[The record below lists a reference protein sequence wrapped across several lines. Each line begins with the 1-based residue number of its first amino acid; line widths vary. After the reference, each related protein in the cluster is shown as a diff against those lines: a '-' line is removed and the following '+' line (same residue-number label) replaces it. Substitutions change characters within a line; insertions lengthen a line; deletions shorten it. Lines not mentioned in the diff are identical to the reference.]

1 MSTTQ
6 TALRSGLKG
15 LALGVFIYYTGDTL
29 NDIYVYSVLHDM
41 GVALANEDPEVASLI
56 GAPFKSGAWYNATL
70 GFSHRSNVAHV
81 SFQLTGSQRT
91 TDIVVRAGRDPGGWR
106 NNILYNLLGPRKWE
120 LLSCQAMVPGPGGL
134 AHPRSIMP
142 EHRDEPTLGSS
153 SSKGSTGACET
164 GACPLPSSPVSAGA
178 PSSSRRS
185 TGDPAAATAA
195 ASAADASVSSQQ
207 PGTSRWWSWRR
218 WLRRPAKQQPTDAG
232 SGPV

>member
-1 MSTTQ
+1 MGTTR

-70 GFSHRSNVAHV
+70 GFSHRDKVAHM

-91 TDIVVRAGRDPGGWR
+91 TDIVVRAGREPDGWR

-153 SSKGSTGACET
+153 SSSGSKGACET
-164 GACPLPSSPVSAGA
+164 GACPLPSSPTSTGA
-178 PSSSRRS
+178 PSSSSRS
-185 TGDPAAATAA
+185 RGDTTAASATAA
-195 ASAADASVSSQQ
+195 GADASSQQ
-207 PGTSRWWSWRR
+207 PGTSRWWSWPS

-232 SGPV
+232 SGPA